1 MSKLLKLIRDAEE
14 QIRLQNVSKRELTP
28 DQRELIAN
36 YSEIQNLKADYMIGE
51 GAITDEEYAQLLII
65 EEEILNQLND
75 TFDAG

>member
-28 DQRELIAN
+28 DQRELILN
-36 YSEIQNLKADYMIGE
+36 YLEVQNLKADFIIGE
-51 GAITDEEYAQLLII
+51 GVLTEKEYDKLQII

>member
-51 GAITDEEYAQLLII
+51 GAITDEEYAQLIII